1 MVQIISQ
8 RIRYILLLGITTCVI
23 ILTVPTTGHCNDPV
37 SGRYSNSSGTEIV
50 FILSVGSSAPA
61 GLIVEQ
67 HLEPGNTITSTS
79 PGARKIDNN
88 GIVEWLFRKTTPGR
102 YTLTTRLAQPLKGK
116 IRTTIRYRAPGNGA
130 LTAITITPSR

>member
-8 RIRYILLLGITTCVI
+8 RMQYILLLGAAACVLFLSI
-23 ILTVPTTGHCNDPV
+23 PTTGHCDDPV
-37 SGRYSNSSGTEIV
+37 TGRYSTSSGTEIV
-50 FILSVGSSAPA
+50 FILTIGSSAPA

-67 HLEPGNTITSTS
+67 HLEPGNNITGTS

-88 GIVEWLFRKTTPGR
+88 GIVKWLFRKTKPGR

-116 IRTTIRYRAPGNGA
+116 IQTTIRYRAPGSGA
-130 LTAITITPSR
+130 LTTKTITP

>member
-8 RIRYILLLGITTCVI
+8 RMRYILLLGITVCVI
-23 ILTVPTTGHCNDPV
+23 FLSIPSTGRCNDPV
-37 SGRYSNSSGTEIV
+37 TGRYSVSSGTEIV
-50 FILSVGSSAPA
+50 FILTIGSSAPA

-67 HLEPGNTITSTS
+67 HLEPGNSITSTS

-88 GIVEWLFRKTTPGR
+88 GIVKWLFRKTKPGR

-116 IRTTIRYRAPGNGA
+116 IRTTIRYRTPGSGI
-130 LTAITITPSR
+130 LTAQTITP